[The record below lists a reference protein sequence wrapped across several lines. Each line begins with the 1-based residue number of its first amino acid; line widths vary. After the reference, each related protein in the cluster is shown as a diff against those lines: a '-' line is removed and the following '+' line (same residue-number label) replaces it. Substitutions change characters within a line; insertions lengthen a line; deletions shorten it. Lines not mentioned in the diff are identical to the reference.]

1 MGVSRTVWRNFG
13 PLSPRFMPAQTGIR
27 GWGHSKSTRLDGTI
41 DSNGENRKACSVTL
55 GEGFLLLVRWFHALA
70 AVAWIGGSIF
80 YVLVLRPAQRRAGG
94 QEFTVGAVAVGH
106 EVQSQFRGLVDSC
119 IAVLL
124 VTGAVMLFD
133 RLTDAT
139 TGTTYVVVVAVKIG
153 LALWMFAMAQN
164 RWRRRRASVAWTGT
178 PDAQRSKL
186 SRAMALMSGVNL
198 SVILGIAIF
207 FLSDLLRFIF
217 ERGLTGG

>member
-1 MGVSRTVWRNFG
+1 MVQST
-13 PLSPRFMPAQTGIR
+13 PLAPAQGFPAGERQTLTPSHPG
-27 GWGHSKSTRLDGTI
+27 
-41 DSNGENRKACSVTL
+41 GENVEACSVTL

-70 AVAWIGGSIF
+70 AVAWIGGSLF
-80 YVLVLRPAQRRAGG
+80 YVLVLRPAQRRAGEQG
-94 QEFTVGAVAVGH
+94 TATAT
-106 EVQSQFRGLVDSC
+106 EVQTQFRGLVDSC

-139 TGTTYVVVVAVKIG
+139 TGNTYVIVVAIKIG
-153 LALWMFAMAQN
+153 LALWMFAMARR
-164 RWRRRRASVAWTGT
+164 RWLRRRAAARTEAA
-178 PDAQRSKL
+178 PDVRRGAL
-186 SRAMALMSGVNL
+186 TRAMAFMSGVNL

-217 ERGLTGG
+217 ERGLTAG

>member
-1 MGVSRTVWRNFG
+1 
-13 PLSPRFMPAQTGIR
+13 MPAQTGIR
-27 GWGHSKSTRLDGTI
+27 GWGHSKSTRLGGTI

-70 AVAWIGGSIF
+70 AVAWIGGSLF

-94 QEFTVGAVAVGH
+94 QGAATTR
-106 EVQSQFRGLVDSC
+106 EVQAQFRGLVDSC

-133 RLTDAT
+133 RLTDST

-153 LALWMFAMAQN
+153 LALWMFAMARA
-164 RWRRRRASVAWTGT
+164 RWRRRRAAAQPEDATETG
-178 PDAQRSKL
+178 RSKL
-186 SRAMALMSGVNL
+186 SRAMGLMSGVNL

>member
-1 MGVSRTVWRNFG
+1 M
-13 PLSPRFMPAQTGIR
+13 
-27 GWGHSKSTRLDGTI
+27 
-41 DSNGENRKACSVTL
+41 TL
-55 GEGFLLLVRWFHALA
+55 GEGFLLLVRWFHSLA

-80 YVLVLRPAQRRAGG
+80 YVLVLRPAQRRAGAQG
-94 QEFTVGAVAVGH
+94 SAAQT
-106 EVQSQFRGLVDSC
+106 EVQTQFRGLVDSC

-139 TGTTYVVVVAVKIG
+139 TGTAYVVTVAIKIG
-153 LALWMFAMAQN
+153 LALWMFAMARR
-164 RWRRRRASVAWTGT
+164 RWRGRRSAT
-178 PDAQRSKL
+178 AQSEPAADSRRSPL
-186 SRAMALMSGVNL
+186 ARAMALVTGVNL

-217 ERGLTGG
+217 ERGLTAG

>member
-1 MGVSRTVWRNFG
+1 M
-13 PLSPRFMPAQTGIR
+13 
-27 GWGHSKSTRLDGTI
+27 
-41 DSNGENRKACSVTL
+41 TL

-80 YVLVLRPAQRRAGG
+80 YVLVLRPAQRRAGEQG
-94 QEFTVGAVAVGH
+94 TTTNT
-106 EVQSQFRGLVDSC
+106 EVQTQFRGLVDSC

-139 TGTTYVVVVAVKIG
+139 TGTAYVVTVAIKIG
-153 LALWMFAMAQN
+153 LALWMFAMAQS
-164 RWRRRRASVAWTGT
+164 RWRRRRATVTIVYT
-178 PDAQRSKL
+178 PDAQRSRL
-186 SRAMALMSGVNL
+186 SRAMGIMSGVNL

-207 FLSDLLRFIF
+207 FLSDLLRFLF

>member
-1 MGVSRTVWRNFG
+1 M
-13 PLSPRFMPAQTGIR
+13 
-27 GWGHSKSTRLDGTI
+27 
-41 DSNGENRKACSVTL
+41 TL
-55 GEGFLLLVRWFHALA
+55 GEGFLLLVRWFHSVA

-80 YVLVLRPAQRRAGG
+80 YVLVLRPAQRRAGV
-94 QEFTVGAVAVGH
+94 QAAATTT
-106 EVQSQFRGLVDSC
+106 EVQIQFRGLVDSC

-139 TGTTYVVVVAVKIG
+139 TGTAYVITVAVKIG
-153 LALWMFAMAQN
+153 LALWMFAMARG
-164 RWRRRRASVAWTGT
+164 RWRRRRASQTWVGT
-178 PDAQRSKL
+178 PDAQRSRL
-186 SRAMALMSGVNL
+186 SRAMGLMSGVNL

-207 FLSDLLRFIF
+207 FLSDLLRFLF

>member
-1 MGVSRTVWRNFG
+1 M
-13 PLSPRFMPAQTGIR
+13 
-27 GWGHSKSTRLDGTI
+27 
-41 DSNGENRKACSVTL
+41 TL
-55 GEGFLLLVRWFHALA
+55 GEGFLLLVRWFHSVA

-80 YVLVLRPAQRRAGG
+80 YVLVLRPAQRRAGV
-94 QEFTVGAVAVGH
+94 QAAATTT
-106 EVQSQFRGLVDSC
+106 EVQIQFRGLVDSC

-139 TGTTYVVVVAVKIG
+139 TGTAYVVTVAVKIG
-153 LALWMFAMAQN
+153 LALWMFAMARG
-164 RWRRRRASVAWTGT
+164 RWRRRRSSATMVYT
-178 PDAQRSKL
+178 PDAQRSRL

-207 FLSDLLRFIF
+207 FLSDLLRFLF
-217 ERGLTGG
+217 EQGLTGG

>member
-1 MGVSRTVWRNFG
+1 M
-13 PLSPRFMPAQTGIR
+13 
-27 GWGHSKSTRLDGTI
+27 TI
-41 DSNGENRKACSVTL
+41 

-70 AVAWIGGSIF
+70 AVTWVGGSVF
-80 YVLVLRPAQRRAGG
+80 YVLVLRPAIRRAAPYGS
-94 QEFTVGAVAVGH
+94 AVGP
-106 EVQSQFRGLVDSC
+106 EAQTQFRGLVDSC

-139 TGTTYVVVVAVKIG
+139 TGTAYVVTVAVKIG
-153 LALWMFAMAQN
+153 LALWMFAMARG
-164 RWRRRRASVAWTGT
+164 RWRRRRASVTTVGI
-178 PDAQRSKL
+178 PDSQRSLL
-186 SRAMALMSGVNL
+186 SKAMAIMSGVNL

-207 FLSDLLRFIF
+207 FLSDLLRFLF